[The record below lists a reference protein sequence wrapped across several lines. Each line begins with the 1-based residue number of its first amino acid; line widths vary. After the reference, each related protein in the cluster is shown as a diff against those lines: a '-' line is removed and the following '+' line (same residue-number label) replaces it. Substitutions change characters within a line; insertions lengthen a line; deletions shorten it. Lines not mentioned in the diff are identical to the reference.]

1 MSFLNP
7 KPSLRER
14 PRRMDVEI
22 EKLGST
28 RSRVSVVLFFCF
40 SCHPSRSSREIEN
53 HVEPGLG
60 AVFDGARALEREPAV
75 SLVKRYEILFAQ

>member
-1 MSFLNP
+1 M
-7 KPSLRER
+7 RER
-14 PRRMDVEI
+14 PRATDVEI
-22 EKLGST
+22 ETLGST
-28 RSRVSVVLFFCF
+28 RSRVSVASRRFSF